1 MYKVIIVTGAAQ
13 GIGASIVYKLLQQG
27 TAVIGIDCQSEPA
40 EWESSR
46 QLTPEQQ
53 SCWYPTVLDIGNA
66 TEIEHFFNTYPLL
79 KSHSLSGLVNA
90 AGILRMG
97 SLLDAPLSDWQHTL
111 QINLLGPVLISQAA
125 ARLMIPQRHGS
136 IVTISSNAARV
147 PRSNMGIYATSKA
160 ALSHFC
166 KNLALELAPHGIRCN
181 IVAPGSTLTQMQKQL
196 WTDNQPPA
204 AVLQGDL
211 SQYRTGIPLQRI
223 AEAEDIANSV
233 LFLLSDA
240 ARQITMHE
248 LVVDGGA
255 TLGV

>member
-1 MYKVIIVTGAAQ
+1 MDKFIIVSGAAQ
-13 GIGASIVYKLLQQG
+13 GIGARIANRLLQQG
-27 TAVIGIDCQSEPA
+27 LHVVGIDRHPDPA
-40 EWESSR
+40 QWESS
-46 QLTPEQQ
+46 QALTPVQQ
-53 SCWYPTVLDIGNA
+53 SCWHPVVLDIGNA
-66 TEIEHFFNTYPLL
+66 ADIELFFATHPLL
-79 KSHSLSGLVNA
+79 KSHALSGLVNA

-97 SLLDAPLSDWQHTL
+97 SLLDASLNDWQQTL
-111 QINLLGPVLISQAA
+111 QVNLLGPMLMSQAA
-125 ARLMIPQRHGS
+125 ARLMIPHRHGS
-136 IVTISSNAARV
+136 IVTISSNAARI

-196 WTDNQPPA
+196 WTDDQPPA

-223 AEAEDIANSV
+223 AEADDIANSV

-255 TLGV
+255 TLGA